1 MRRRRREGKEVQKT
15 SGEEI
20 STSTRLI
27 QLLMTQ
33 EIFIAFLARFFPI
46 KSLDSVS
53 KAIRDEIARRESGTF
68 ESFSHQQSR
77 D

>member
-1 MRRRRREGKEVQKT
+1 
-15 SGEEI
+15 
-20 STSTRLI
+20 
-27 QLLMTQ
+27 MTQ